1 MKPLPAQFKRFIVSL
16 FIFCCVI
23 VTPFGFVSSSA
34 AYSVP
39 SDTIVY
45 ITPTGSKYHR
55 YKCTYT
61 STVSSMTIAAAE
73 QAGYGPCSRCRP
85 DIRTGTYTPGAK
97 TMPSSPSSSVPN
109 SSYKSPQPTP
119 SSSYKSP
126 QPTPT
131 PAISNTFISS
141 PQSTD
146 VDPNVLLFVIVVL
159 VGVLFI
165 AIYLVPKAFER
176 SEAKWKQQASKQ
188 YDDGL
193 RIGYAQAKREFEE
206 AAQQLQSE
214 RNELSLI
221 RQQISAG
228 QRELQHEY
236 SVLEQHKND
245 FERELKKKAAPIAR
259 KKSSDYIISLLKAT
273 SLNNHFSG
281 SRVFRAIA
289 DSSNKD
295 LLARFESAQTKT
307 IHFADSINVFTRMYG
322 SKGEVYEV
330 SLDSCTCPDFTRRKV
345 GACKHML
352 KLALELS
359 LLTSDENDSPKAK

>member
-1 MKPLPAQFKRFIVSL
+1 MKPLPVQFKRFIVSL

-85 DIRTGTYTPGAK
+85 DIRTGTYTKGSK
-97 TMPSSPSSSVPN
+97 IITGPSSS
-109 SSYKSPQPTP
+109 SSNNATATP
-119 SSSYKSP
+119 SLSSSYKPVSTTP
-126 QPTPT
+126 VPTVSAP
-131 PAISNTFISS
+131 ISKQSSNEEQGFFYYIFIA
-141 PQSTD
+141 
-146 VDPNVLLFVIVVL
+146 VIIA
-159 VGVLFI
+159 LFI
-165 AIYLVPKAFER
+165 FLPKHFDKER
-176 SEAKWKQQASKQ
+176 EARKQIASEQYSKGLQA
-188 YDDGL
+188 
-193 RIGYAQAKREFEE
+193 GYAKAQNEIESAKRELQTDRE
-206 AAQQLQSE
+206 ALFSQQQQLNVRSRALESE
-214 RNELSLI
+214 YLT
-221 RQQISAG
+221 
-228 QRELQHEY
+228 
-236 SVLEQHKND
+236 LEQQRKD
-245 FERELKKKAAPIAR
+245 FENELKKKAAPIAR

-359 LLTSDENDSPKAK
+359 LLTSDENDSPTAK